1 LLREV
6 RARLVPFD
14 RRQQACFTGFLHGT
28 MRARMADT
36 LPIYE
41 IEGALVDALRRSNRL
56 ILSAPT
62 GSGKSTQIPQM
73 LLQHGLLESANGRA
87 GQVVVLQPRRLATR
101 LLAARVAE
109 ELGVPLGREV
119 GYQIRFENVTSRETR
134 IRFVTEGVLLR
145 QMIDDPSLPGVA
157 AIVFD
162 EFHERHLYGDIT
174 LARALDIQE
183 SARPDLKLVVMSATL
198 ETESLRRYL
207 SEVRAHGSRI
217 SDHASPTFDCAVLSS
232 SGRTYPVDIHYAATP
247 SYDQRSPVWEQAVE
261 AFSHFVKS
269 GGEGDVLVFMPGAY
283 EISQTL
289 EAVGRCNESRGFR
302 LLPLHGELN
311 PKDQDA
317 AVARYQQ
324 RKVVVA
330 TNVAETSLT
339 IDGIRLVIDSGLA
352 RIPRFDP
359 YRGINTLLIEKI
371 SQASADQR
379 TGRAGRT
386 APGECYRL
394 WSEAEHRDRPVQ
406 EKPEVQRLD
415 LAEVVLTLK
424 AANVDDLHSFR
435 WLEHPGDQRLAH
447 AEELLVDLSALE
459 KVASSSEAARQDERG
474 WAKGDALSP
483 HLRSLP
489 PGEREEAARPPASS
503 ATPDQVAAEHNS
515 LSPRERAGVRGKG
528 APAEQPASDHLACPA
543 SADPPSRVATTFTD
557 ARGDRLQA
565 CPTSIT
571 PLGRRMLAFPLH
583 PRYARMLLA
592 ADELGCVHQAC
603 LIAALTQGRD
613 LLVRKVDSDSKDK
626 REDKLGDKAASDFLI
641 LMRAWN
647 FAAQQNFQLDAC
659 KRLGIH
665 AMTARQV
672 GPLLQQFLRIAARED
687 LDVTPREVS
696 DEALQKCLLIGFSD
710 RVARRLDQGTLR
722 CELVHG
728 RHGVLARESSVRHS
742 PLIVVAEIREV
753 GRHGGETNTILSL
766 ATEVQQTWLEELF
779 PQDIGR
785 SIEVWFEA
793 QARRVYAKELRT
805 FRGLQLEAKNVE
817 PPPLD
822 QAAALLAEQVIAGK
836 LALNDWDHGVEQ
848 WITRLNLLAKWC
860 PEFELPPIGAEARR
874 ALIEQFCHG
883 AFTYKEIKDRPVKA
897 AVKDWLNPMQ
907 RQLLDDHAPERLK
920 LSNGKTPKV
929 IYSETEPP
937 HASLRIQELYDVME
951 TPKIALGRVRVLL
964 HILAPNMRPV
974 QITQDLAGFWREHY
988 PRVKSELQRKYP
1000 KHQWR

>member
-1 LLREV
+1 
-6 RARLVPFD
+6 
-14 RRQQACFTGFLHGT
+14 
-28 MRARMADT
+28 MADW
-36 LPIYE
+36 LPIYD
-41 IEGALVDALRRSNRL
+41 IEAELIARLREHGRL

-62 GSGKSTQIPQM
+62 GSGKSTQVPQM
-73 LLQHGLLESANGRA
+73 LLRHGLLESADRRA

-101 LLAARVAE
+101 LLATRVAE

-134 IRFVTEGVLLR
+134 IRFATEGVLLR
-145 QMIDDPSLPGVA
+145 QMIEDPELPGVA

-162 EFHERHLYGDIT
+162 EFHERHLHGDIS

-183 SARPDLKLVVMSATL
+183 STRPELRLIVMSATL
-198 ETESLRRYL
+198 EAESLRRYL
-207 SEVRAHGSRI
+207 SEVRTHASRI
-217 SDHASPTFDCAVLSS
+217 ADHDSPSFECAVLSS
-232 SGRTYPVDIHYAATP
+232 SGRTFPVEVHYATTP
-247 SYDQRSPVWEQAVE
+247 SYEQRMPVWEQAAE

-289 EAVGRCNESRGFR
+289 ETISRCKESRGFR
-302 LLPLHGELN
+302 LLPLHGELH

-359 YRGINTLLIEKI
+359 FRGINTLLIEKI
-371 SQASADQR
+371 SRASADQR

-394 WSEAEHRDRPVQ
+394 WSEAEHRDRPAL

-415 LAEVVLTLK
+415 LSEVVLTLK
-424 AANVDDLHSFR
+424 AAGVDDLQSFR
-435 WLEHPGDQRLAH
+435 WLEHPGDQRLVH
-447 AEELLVDLSALE
+447 AEELLLDLGALTRPE
-459 KVASSSEAARQDERG
+459 PSSPIS
-474 WAKGDALSP
+474 
-483 HLRSLP
+483 
-489 PGEREEAARPPASS
+489 
-503 ATPDQVAAEHNS
+503 QV
-515 LSPRERAGVRGKG
+515 
-528 APAEQPASDHLACPA
+528 
-543 SADPPSRVATTFTD
+543 
-557 ARGDRLQA
+557 
-565 CPTSIT
+565 T
-571 PLGRRMLAFPLH
+571 PLGRRMLTFPLH

-592 ADELGCVHQAC
+592 AEELGCVYQAC

-613 LLVRKVDSDSKDK
+613 LLVRRVDSDSKDK
-626 REDKLGDKAASDFLI
+626 REDQLGDKAASDFLI

-647 FAAQQNFQLDAC
+647 YAAQQNFQLDAC

-672 GPLLQQFLRIAARED
+672 GPLRQQFLRIAARED
-687 LDVTPREVS
+687 LDVTPREVP

-728 RHGVLARESSVRHS
+728 RTGVLARESAVRHS
-742 PLIVVAEIREV
+742 PLIAVAEIREI

-766 ATEVQQTWLEELF
+766 ATEVRQTWLEELF

-785 SIEVWFEA
+785 TIEVWFDA

-805 FRGLQLEAKNVE
+805 FRGLQLDAKNIE

-848 WITRLNLLAKWC
+848 WIARLNCLTRWC
-860 PEFELPPIGAEARR
+860 PEFELPLIGAEARQS
-874 ALIEQFCHG
+874 LIEQLCHG

-897 AVKDWLNPMQ
+897 AVKDWLNSLQ

-920 LSNGKTPKV
+920 LSNGRTPKV
-929 IYSETEPP
+929 IYSESEPP
-937 HASLRIQELYDVME
+937 HASLRIQELYDVTE
-951 TPKIALGRVRVLL
+951 TPKVALGRVPVLL

-1000 KHQWR
+1000 KHVWR